1 MNALGFAWRSLVR
14 QPARATLGILG
25 VAAVGAL
32 LFDMLLL
39 SRGLIVSMQ
48 DLLDRGGWDVRVSAG
63 ELPGTGLRIR
73 NAIDTAEGIST
84 LPSAQ
89 AALVLR
95 TASAQIDR
103 GSDQFIR
110 ASFQGVAVRSSDP
123 GGSRLRAPWTIL
135 RGRDAEGPD
144 EVVIDEKIASES
156 HVEPGGEITMRA
168 SCVADLEAL
177 PATRLKVVG
186 VAEFPFQTTN
196 ESTTGGTFDALKA
209 ACGGNVGD
217 EADMILVTSKGDA
230 DGTAAAIRKQYPEIR
245 AATNTEVVG
254 RLQQTGFTY
263 FRQISTVL
271 TTVTVSFAVLLIT
284 VLLTVSVNQRLGEIA
299 ALRALGFSRLRV
311 VKDVLSE
318 SALIVGT
325 GGLLSLPL
333 GLLLAS
339 GLDRILKGMPGIPV
353 ALHFFVFERQALAIH
368 LALLVATALIAALY
382 PMRIVSTLPIA
393 ATLRD
398 EVIG

>member
-1 MNALGFAWRSLVR
+1 MTALGFAWRSLVR
-14 QPARATLGILG
+14 QPARAALGILG

-32 LFDMLLL
+32 LFDMLML

-63 ELPGTGLRIR
+63 DLPASGVRVA
-73 NAIDTAEGIST
+73 NALQTAAAIST
-84 LPSAQ
+84 LPSVQ
-89 AALVLR
+89 AALVIR
-95 TASAQIDR
+95 GARAEIDR
-103 GSDQFIR
+103 ASGEPLK
-110 ASFQGVAVRSSDP
+110 ASFQGVAARSIDP

-135 RGRDAEGPD
+135 RGRDAEAPD
-144 EVVIDEKIASES
+144 EVVIDEHIASES
-156 HVEPGGEITMRA
+156 RLEPGSEITLRA

-177 PATRLKVVG
+177 PATRMKVVG

-196 ESTTGGTFDALKA
+196 ESTTGGTLDGLKT
-209 ACGGNVGD
+209 ACGGNVGHD
-217 EADMILVTSKGDA
+217 ADLILVTSKGDP
-230 DGTAAAIRKQYPEIR
+230 DGTAAEIRARHPEVR
-245 AATNTEVVG
+245 AATNNEVVG

-263 FRQISTVL
+263 FRQISSVL

-318 SALIVGT
+318 SALIVGI

-353 ALHFFVFERQALAIH
+353 ALHFFVFETGSLVVH
-368 LALLVATALIAALY
+368 MALLVATAIIAALY
-382 PMRIVSTLPIA
+382 PMRIVSRLPIA

>member
-1 MNALGFAWRSLVR
+1 MTALGFAWRSLVR
-14 QPARATLGILG
+14 QPARAALGILG

-32 LFDMLLL
+32 LFDMLML

-63 ELPGTGLRIR
+63 DLPVSSRR
-73 NAIDTAEGIST
+73 VPNALQTAEAIST
-84 LPSAQ
+84 LPSVQ
-89 AALVLR
+89 AALVIR
-95 TASAQIDR
+95 AASAEIDR
-103 GSDQFIR
+103 AAGLPLR
-110 ASFQGVAVRSSDP
+110 ASFQGVATRSTDAA
-123 GGSRLRAPWTIL
+123 GSRLRAPWTIL
-135 RGRDAEGPD
+135 RGRDADAPG
-144 EVVIDEKIASES
+144 EVVIDEHIAAES
-156 HVEPGGEITMRA
+156 RLEPGSTITMRA

-196 ESTTGGTFDALKA
+196 ESTTGGTLDALKA
-209 ACGGNVGD
+209 ACGGNVGQD
-217 EADMILVTSKGDA
+217 ADLILVTSRGDA
-230 DGTAAAIRKQYPEIR
+230 DATAAAIRAQHPEVS
-245 AATNTEVVG
+245 AATNNEVVA
-254 RLQQTGFTY
+254 RLQQNGFTY
-263 FRQISTVL
+263 FRQISSVL

-284 VLLTVSVNQRLGEIA
+284 VLLTVSINQRLGEIA
-299 ALRALGFSRLRV
+299 ALRALGFSRTRV

-318 SALIVGT
+318 SALIVGI

-353 ALHFFVFERQALAIH
+353 ALHFFVFEAGALGVH
-368 LALLVATALIAALY
+368 VALLVATAIVAALY
-382 PMRIVSTLPIA
+382 PMRIVSRLPIA